1 MTTLAAMRPPSNK
14 CAIHNA
20 PLFELV
26 DVQQAFRRFHF
37 VYAIVNSKGQVYV
50 GYSQDVWHRVAQ
62 HNRNLG
68 AVSTRCAG
76 PWFPF
81 AIYCFAAESDAR
93 AMESLVRRNFGDFIS
108 FGEASLREV
117 LAQIGVPLQFS
128 KLSLV

>member
-14 CAIHNA
+14 CAIHHDA
-20 PLFELV
+20 LSELV

-37 VYAIVNSKGQVYV
+37 VYAIVNSEGQVYV

-68 AVSTRCAG
+68 AVSTRYAG

-93 AMESLVRRNFGDFIS
+93 ARESHLRRTFDEFVS
-108 FGEASLREV
+108 CTEASMKEV
-117 LAQIGVPLQFS
+117 LAQIGVPLQS
-128 KLSLV
+128 SNLSLV